1 MRTEPCWRCID
12 AIIDMRI
19 CDHFFLSFESEALD
33 AARYLRASKLAE
45 VGVPMTMH
53 GADEEGVRAWW
64 RWLRPP

>member
-1 MRTEPCWRCID
+1 
-12 AIIDMRI
+12 MRI